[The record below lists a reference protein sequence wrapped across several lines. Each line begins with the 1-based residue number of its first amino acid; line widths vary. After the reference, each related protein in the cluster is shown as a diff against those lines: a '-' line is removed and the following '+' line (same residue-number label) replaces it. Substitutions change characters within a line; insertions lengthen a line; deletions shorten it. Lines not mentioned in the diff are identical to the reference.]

1 MAILIQVLLDARALQ
16 RLVIG
21 LAAGE
26 QAPVVVAETIG
37 ERESDCLGPTPGW
50 PARRRCACRWRSARA
65 ERNHSSDNREQ
76 RCSSNLGCTTHRC
89 IILLLSTEC
98 CASDPGCAATLLIL
112 LLSCAGRPTTY
123 DDAPMDT
130 PGVRHPPASA
140 APAPLA
146 QRAPALR
153 LPVAPRVAYDGSKRV
168 RDSSAPCRWRC
179 PARAQ
184 LLRSGSQP
192 RCSDRL

>member
-1 MAILIQVLLDARALQ
+1 MAILIQVLLDARAPQ

-37 ERESDCLGPTPGW
+37 ERQRDRLGSTPGW
-50 PARRRCACRWRSARA
+50 PARRRCACTWRGARA

-76 RCSSNLGCTTHRC
+76 RCSSKRGCTTHRC
-89 IILLLSTEC
+89 IILLLGTEC
-98 CASDPGCAATLLIL
+98 CASDSSCTATLLIL
-112 LLSCAGRPTTY
+112 LLSCAGRPTRY
-123 DDAPMDT
+123 GGAPVDT
-130 PGVRHPPASA
+130 LGVHHPPASA
-140 APAPLA
+140 APMPRA
-146 QRAPALR
+146 QRAPAPR
-153 LPVAPRVAYDGSKRV
+153 LPLAPRVAHDGSNRA